1 MSVEPFRCTLS
12 QSPSLHPLELRQN
25 VLGDV
30 LLAGKSSLLKL
41 QPSIRVKHKTV

>member
-12 QSPSLHPLELRQN
+12 QSPSLQPLELLQN

-30 LLAGKSSLLKL
+30 PLAGKSSLLKL
-41 QPSIRVKHKTV
+41 QLSIRVKHKTV